1 MWRSGQDRK
10 NCLRKCHR
18 LALVECG
25 KNRRCK
31 PARKNRHHRA
41 NRPADGLLWSGFGTA
56 CIHLHS
62 RTRVSAWTYTS
73 GGSWRI
79 RFTFPPAKCF
89 YSRARAARETWKNSG
104 NASPE
109 IIFLRGRL
117 WSKFYNAP
125 EERIEDGCWGLVAIF
140 ILCSIMIQSLQY
152 VICRNSGEMR
162 TDPFLCLRVSIFS
175 INVSLF
181 WI

>member
-125 EERIEDGCWGLVAIF
+125 EERIEDGWYNRYNTW
-140 ILCSIMIQSLQY
+140 Y
-152 VICRNSGEMR
+152 VEIAARWEQIHFCVYEYLFFRSM
-162 TDPFLCLRVSIFS
+162 FLCFEFKKR
-175 INVSLF
+175 
-181 WI
+181 